1 MAEKESN
8 VVTRTDS
15 EGGGRG
21 ELAFALVICALAMF
35 LPILVIE
42 HGYQEFT
49 SKHGI
54 VKEGAAGAAL
64 ALAVVLRTVSRTV
77 LRTIVRTSARAGL
90 KAGIKGVL
98 ATLMRVATRTLF
110 ASFVKTAVGERFSR
124 GHSEEDDEPT
134 RRRANLRSL
143 LLASGLLYASW
154 VIVIG
159 FGQPFAN
166 LMNAEQTA
174 VAQEA
179 EAATLALALA
189 DAKINR
195 LNPDITAWELDQLRD
210 TLRDAVRSKRQ
221 ELKAAR
227 ELDAQTRFANELAD
241 LNAELTVVQ
250 TELSDA
256 LILSG
261 DRMTAPTSEEKRRK
275 RKAAAELERWLF
287 TYAPYPG
294 PTPWNSPL
302 IWGGAALFVLPLW
315 FIFWVQSGAAR
326 RLGVRLRHETG
337 IDGGLIQLY
346 FAGATSFMP
355 LSSDV
360 VVEGTTAERGR
371 VSLAGLVAPTAVSIA
386 LWLFWKLTG
395 GTMQPVLL
403 ASDAFLIYPMVQ
415 SFPLSPLD
423 GNHVFRWNRGL
434 WLVVFLVVMSAFLF
448 MGSEGLKNVI

>member
-1 MAEKESN
+1 MTEKELGAAIPAGSK
-8 VVTRTDS
+8 D
-15 EGGGRG
+15 GGAL
-21 ELAFALVICALAMF
+21 ELAFAVVICALAMF
-35 LPILVIE
+35 LPIFIIE

-49 SKHGI
+49 QKHGI
-54 VKEGAAGAAL
+54 VREGAAGAAL

-90 KAGIKGVL
+90 KAGIKG
-98 ATLMRVATRTLF
+98 AMHTMMRVATRTLF
-110 ASFVKTAVGERFSR
+110 ASFIKTAVGDRVSSGHAENEDATTR
-124 GHSEEDDEPT
+124 G
-134 RRRANLRSL
+134 RANLRSL

-159 FGQPFAN
+159 FGQPFGS
-166 LMNAEQTA
+166 LMNAEQA
-174 VAQEA
+174 AAAQEA
-179 EAATLALALA
+179 EANALALA
-189 DAKINR
+189 VAEAKSNR
-195 LNPDITAWELDQLRD
+195 QQPDITAWELDQRRD
-210 TLRDAVRSKRQ
+210 TLRDAVRAKRL
-221 ELKAAR
+221 ELKAER
-227 ELDAQTRFANELAD
+227 ELDAQTKFANELSD
-241 LNAELTVVQ
+241 LNSELTVVQ

-261 DRMTAPTSEEKRRK
+261 NRMTAPTSEEKRRK

-287 TYAPYPG
+287 THAPYPG
-294 PTPWNSPL
+294 PTPWSSPL
-302 IWGGAALFVLPLW
+302 IWGGAVLFVLPLW
-315 FIFWVQSGAAR
+315 FIYYVQSGSAR
-326 RLGVRLRHETG
+326 RLGVRIRHETG

-371 VSLAGLVAPTAVSIA
+371 VSLVGLVAPTAVSIA
-386 LWLFWKLTG
+386 LWLTWKLTG
-395 GTMQPVLL
+395 GTIQPILL

-423 GNHVFRWNRGL
+423 GNHVFRWHRGI